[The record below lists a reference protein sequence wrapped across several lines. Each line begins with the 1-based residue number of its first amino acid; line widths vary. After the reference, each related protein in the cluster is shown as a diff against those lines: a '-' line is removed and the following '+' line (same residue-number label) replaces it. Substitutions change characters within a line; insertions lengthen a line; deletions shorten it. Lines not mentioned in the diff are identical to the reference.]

1 MTDFPLWNR
10 ISRTNQWYSTC
21 HFFDANL
28 VYFRNIFVL
37 NRKVASTLPL
47 ITSRNSTPKWKNGR
61 KKRRK
66 TSTEKWEVAFFESE
80 ENHPP
85 PAINFE
91 KCKKKFFG
99 IITYCSSLSSL
110 LFVFM
115 VQLKVNGNK
124 WVIFSLCFTC
134 GSRCKKFHNHIGIVP
149 DPFAAN
155 INTNH
160 QNFHFSLI
168 VCCKISFLAK
178 FDGPEF

>member
-1 MTDFPLWNR
+1 M
-10 ISRTNQWYSTC
+10 
-21 HFFDANL
+21 AN
-28 VYFRNIFVL
+28 
-37 NRKVASTLPL
+37 TLPL
-47 ITSRNSTPKWKNGR
+47 ITSRNYTPKWKNGR

-99 IITYCSSLSSL
+99 IITYCSSLSSLL

>member
-1 MTDFPLWNR
+1 M
-10 ISRTNQWYSTC
+10 
-21 HFFDANL
+21 AN
-28 VYFRNIFVL
+28 
-37 NRKVASTLPL
+37 TLPL

-99 IITYCSSLSSL
+99 IITYCSSLSSLL

>member
-1 MTDFPLWNR
+1 M
-10 ISRTNQWYSTC
+10 
-21 HFFDANL
+21 
-28 VYFRNIFVL
+28 
-37 NRKVASTLPL
+37 ASTLPL

-99 IITYCSSLSSL
+99 IITYCSSLSSLL

>member
-1 MTDFPLWNR
+1 MAR
-10 ISRTNQWYSTC
+10 
-21 HFFDANL
+21 
-28 VYFRNIFVL
+28 
-37 NRKVASTLPL
+37 TLPL
-47 ITSRNSTPKWKNGR
+47 IISRNSTPKWKNGR

-99 IITYCSSLSSL
+99 IITYCSSLSSLL

>member
-1 MTDFPLWNR
+1 M
-10 ISRTNQWYSTC
+10 
-21 HFFDANL
+21 AN
-28 VYFRNIFVL
+28 
-37 NRKVASTLPL
+37 TLPL

-134 GSRCKKFHNHIGIVP
+134 GSRCKKFHNHIDIVP
-149 DPFAAN
+149 DPFMLIQWFKYKHKISKFSFWRN
-155 INTNH
+155 FVF
-160 QNFHFSLI
+160 QNFSFSH
-168 VCCKISFLAK
+168 SFAPI
-178 FDGPEF
+178 FRG

>member
-1 MTDFPLWNR
+1 MAR
-10 ISRTNQWYSTC
+10 
-21 HFFDANL
+21 
-28 VYFRNIFVL
+28 
-37 NRKVASTLPL
+37 TLPL
-47 ITSRNSTPKWKNGR
+47 IISRNSTPKWKNGR

-149 DPFAAN
+149 DPFALVVQCFKYKHKLSKYSFWPN
-155 INTNH
+155 LLF
-160 QNFHFSLI
+160 QNFSFGKI
-168 VCCKISFLAK
+168 WWIQNCKK
-178 FDGPEF
+178 WPYFDYAPIFRS